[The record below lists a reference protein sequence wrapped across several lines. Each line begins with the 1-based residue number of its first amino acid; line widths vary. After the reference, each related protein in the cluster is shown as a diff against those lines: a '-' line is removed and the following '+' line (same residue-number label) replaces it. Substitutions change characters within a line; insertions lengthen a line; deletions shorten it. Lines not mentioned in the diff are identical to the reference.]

1 MTNLLFCTN
10 TIGLN
15 GNATVWHTP
24 ATGTYHIK
32 NNAVAP
38 ITINYDIDSNP
49 TATNGN
55 VIKNSCSGILGIP
68 IDNTTCAYPD
78 PANPPGGD
86 VCCTNGI
93 ACQSGIDVAR
103 RIRYLIKQNDQQG
116 VVSFLTCIDQVW
128 AYRLLVATLIDQRQL
143 TEALSTLLR
152 IPDDS
157 PDNIAFKA
165 TCNAVINNLLNGSS
179 SGGRAN
185 QSYLQ
190 SLRTMAQTRQGS
202 NTLLTESYLAALEGN
217 RYVRT
222 SAPIEDDKT
231 TIATSPTATQLTVV
245 PNPASNWVSIY
256 YNGLITLPTTL
267 NIFTHN
273 GQIVKS
279 VNITDT
285 NSISLNITDLKIG
298 LYYCQLKGTNTT
310 AKFIVIK

>member
-55 VIKNSCSGILGIP
+55 VIKNSCSQTLGQT

-152 IPDDS
+152 IPDSS

-231 TIATSPTATQLTVV
+231 ENNQTTLNQLTVV
-245 PNPASNWVSIY
+245 PNPAQNYVQIICGQEVPNAKLLVYDLNGRLLKTANSTDNITFIIDTSALPTGIY
-256 YNGLITLPTTL
+256 YCTVASTT
-267 NIFTHN
+267 
-273 GQIVKS
+273 
-279 VNITDT
+279 
-285 NSISLNITDLKIG
+285 
-298 LYYCQLKGTNTT
+298 YT
-310 AKFIVIK
+310 AKLIVVK